1 MSSGAIYGLDL
12 QIKVDGSLYNFYG
25 DTVKFELV
33 EANKG
38 ASVSY
43 HVNSS
48 NLVNISIASADD
60 MSTDGIFGYLVL
72 TSNSVTDAVTTTVQI
87 VSAKLNAVEV
97 AKKADANLVICPN
110 FTISGQIT
118 YYHEGAGIEGVT
130 VTLSNGMS
138 TKTDENGYYSFTGIT
153 SNRITVTPTMTGNT
167 NSAVSAQDAAL
178 VLAAITGGG
187 SALTELQRI
196 AADVDG
202 DGVLTALDA
211 SYILQKSVEKITG
224 KYPGSNAEWAFSA
237 SAVTLNL
244 VNDQSNVDF
253 KGILLGDVSGNWSTT
268 VSEMD

>member
-1 MSSGAIYGLDL
+1 MVLMIGMTL
-12 QIKVDGSLYNFYG
+12 
-25 DTVKFELV
+25 
-33 EANKG
+33 
-38 ASVSY
+38 
-43 HVNSS
+43 
-48 NLVNISIASADD
+48 SINAASAD
-60 MSTDGIFGYLVL
+60 LV
-72 TSNSVTDAVTTTVQI
+72 
-87 VSAKLNAVEV
+87 V
-97 AKKADANLVICPN
+97 APSSSKAL
-110 FTISGQIT
+110 
-118 YYHEGAGIEGVT
+118 Y
-130 VTLSNGMS
+130 
-138 TKTDENGYYSFTGIT
+138 
-153 SNRITVTPTMTGNT
+153 
-167 NSAVSAQDAAL
+167 SAQDAAL

-268 VSEMD
+268 VSEID